1 MRFRILY
8 DPAVRMTSS
17 AVEPLRESAAP
28 RTGGRWSV
36 VRHALL
42 HTFGGRA
49 FLAGVAL
56 KAIYLAARLAVG
68 AEPALV
74 SATGTLGSV
83 ALIVAAV
90 CLVVRVAPRAR
101 RNLLWRVRAQLIL
114 SYVFIGVIP
123 ALLIVAFFAVSG
135 LVLFLSVASYLVTN
149 GFDNVKNEAIYVARL
164 TATEIQRGPG
174 PGGAQAILSQRESAL
189 ASIYPGASMA
199 LVPTQSGEPCVG
211 GPAAALRA
219 GSVPDIVAAE
229 REVIPETRAGAASR
243 PAAVTPVAVGPW
255 EHAEVPTALPRWISC
270 AGFGGIVVEPAPV
283 ATGAEPSATEAAAA
297 ATVRGVGLPDA
308 QRPAY
313 AVIVDIPKNDALDE
327 HLRDET
333 SVKMGA
339 VSIVLTDGLRARL
352 ALPGA
357 AARQA
362 PAGRAGA
369 TAAGA
374 KRRLSWVAMLQGT
387 EWDNGRPV
395 QTTAHIEVNIAEIYD
410 RLSSANLGSYN
421 FGSMLLGLML
431 LVAVLFLLIEAAAL
445 MMGLTL
451 ARSITG
457 SVHELFEGTEH
468 VRKGD
473 FSHRIQVATRDQLG
487 DLAES
492 FNQMTGSIEDLL
504 RQAEE
509 KKRLEEE
516 LRIARVIQM
525 SLLPQGQIAMPGVS
539 VSALCV
545 PAREVGGDYYDFF
558 PLGDDRFGVLI
569 ADVSGKGTSAAL
581 YMAELK
587 GLMLSLSQTCPSPR
601 QLMLTA
607 NQIISDHLDSRSFIT
622 MAYAVVDLAART
634 MIYARA
640 GHTPLIYRS
649 ERGDGDPSVE
659 VLTPDGLVLGL
670 RLDGGQ
676 TFARLLTEITIP
688 LHRGDT
694 LLLFT
699 DGISEAMDAESDL
712 FGDDRLARLVGEHGH
727 LPTDELRERI
737 LREIDAF
744 VAGAP
749 QHDDMTMIIIKF
761 EEFVPG
767 AVAAG
772 FQHDQA

>member
-1 MRFRILY
+1 
-8 DPAVRMTSS
+8 MTSS
-17 AVEPLRESAAP
+17 PGEPHREPRAP
-28 RTGGRWSV
+28 RAGGRWPAL
-36 VRHALL
+36 RHALL

-49 FLAGVAL
+49 FLAGVVL
-56 KAIYLAARLAVG
+56 KAIYLAGRLAVG
-68 AEPALV
+68 AEPVLV
-74 SATGTLGSV
+74 SATGALGSV
-83 ALIVAAV
+83 ALIVAAC

-123 ALLIVAFFAVSG
+123 ALLIVAFFVVSG
-135 LVLFLSVASYLVTN
+135 LVLFLNVASYLVTN

-174 PGGAQAILSQRESAL
+174 PGAAAAILSQRESAL
-189 ASIYPGASMA
+189 ASIYPGASIA

-211 GPAAALRA
+211 GPAAALRG

-229 REVIPETRAGAASR
+229 REVIPETRAAAR
-243 PAAVTPVAVGPW
+243 PTAVTPLAVGPW
-255 EHAEVPTALPRWISC
+255 EHAEPPKTLPRWVSC
-270 AGFGGIVVEPAPV
+270 AGFGGIVVEPAG
-283 ATGAEPSATEAAAA
+283 ATSGGPPSAMEAPAG

-333 SVKMGA
+333 SVKMGD

-352 ALPGA
+352 AQAGA

-362 PAGRAGA
+362 PTGRAGA
-369 TAAGA
+369 AATGG
-374 KRRLSWVAMLQGT
+374 KRRLPWVAMLQGT
-387 EWDNGRPV
+387 EWADGRPV

-421 FGSMLLGLML
+421 FGSMLLLLML
-431 LVAVLFLLIEAAAL
+431 FVAVLFLLIEAAAL
-445 MMGLTL
+445 VMGLTL

-558 PLGDDRFGVLI
+558 PLGDDRFGMLI

-634 MIYARA
+634 MVYARA

-649 ERGDGDPSVE
+649 ERGDGEPSVE

-699 DGISEAMDAESDL
+699 DGISEAMDAESEL
-712 FGDDRLARLVGEHGH
+712 FGDARLARLVGEHGH

-749 QHDDMTMIIIKF
+749 QHDDMTMILITF

-772 FQHDQA
+772 FRRDQA